1 MKTIPK
7 PRAIALAALAPL
19 LSLALA
25 SLAQNAHAEWPDHPI
40 HLVVPFGPG
49 GANDLIGR
57 VAADGLAKQLHQP
70 VIIDN
75 KPGAGAVIGADYVA
89 KSKPDGYTFLVG
101 AAGTVT
107 NSLVRKSMPYAD
119 SDLTPVGMIAVAPS
133 VIIVHPS
140 VPANNLKEFIAYA
153 KAQGGPGGLN
163 FSTAGTASTP
173 HFVAEMLKETAG
185 LEFTIIPFKSGQ
197 EGVNAVIGNSV
208 PVTSEASIVVIP
220 QIKGGKVKAIADTYT
235 RRISAL
241 PDLKTAAEQGYPG
254 INIGHWAG
262 LYAPSGTPPAIIQKM
277 NAALQAALKEKE
289 TIDRLVPAGI
299 EPQGGSIADFVKFI
313 EAERARLGAVAK
325 KAGMKED

>member
-1 MKTIPK
+1 MQLQLKSSTFAVAALLTLPLICS
-7 PRAIALAALAPL
+7 ALAVRAD
-19 LSLALA
+19 
-25 SLAQNAHAEWPDHPI
+25 WPDKPV

-57 VAADGLAKQLHQP
+57 VAADGLSKQLHQP

-89 KSKPDGYTFLVG
+89 KSRPDGYTFLVG
-101 AAGTVT
+101 AAGVVT
-107 NSLVRKSMPYAD
+107 NSLVRSKMPYAD
-119 SDLTPVGMIAVAPS
+119 SDLVPVGMIAVAPS

-140 VPANNLKEFIAYA
+140 VPANNLTEFIAYA
-153 KAQGGPGGLN
+153 KAQGGAGGLN

-173 HFVAEMLKETAG
+173 HFVAEMLKQAAG
-185 LEFTIIPFKSGQ
+185 LDFTIIPFKSGQ

-241 PDLKTAAEQGYPG
+241 PDLQTAAEQGYPG

-262 LYAPSGTPPAIIQKM
+262 LFAPKGTPQAIIDKM
-277 NAALQAALKEKE
+277 NAALQAALKNQE
-289 TIDRLVPAGI
+289 TLDRLVPSGI
-299 EPQGGSIADFVKFI
+299 EPQGGSVADFVKFI
-313 EAERARLGAVAK
+313 EAERERLGAVAK
-325 KAGMKED
+325 KARMKED

>member
-1 MKTIPK
+1 
-7 PRAIALAALAPL
+7 
-19 LSLALA
+19 
-25 SLAQNAHAEWPDHPI
+25 
-40 HLVVPFGPG
+40 VPFGPG

-57 VAADGLAKQLHQP
+57 VAADGLSKQLHQP

-89 KSKPDGYTFLVG
+89 KSRADGYTFLVG
-101 AAGTVT
+101 AAGVVT
-107 NSLVRKSMPYAD
+107 NSLVRSKMPYAD
-119 SDLTPVGMIAVAPS
+119 SDLVPVGMIAVAPS

-153 KAQGGPGGLN
+153 KAQGGAGGLN

-173 HFVAEMLKETAG
+173 HFVAEMLKEAAG
-185 LEFTIIPFKSGQ
+185 LDFTIIPFKSGQ
-197 EGVNAVIGNSV
+197 EGVNAVISNSV
-208 PVTSEASIVVIP
+208 PITSEASIVVIP

-262 LYAPSGTPPAIIQKM
+262 LFAPKGTPQAVIDKM
-277 NAALQAALKEKE
+277 NAALQATLKSQE

-299 EPQGGSIADFVKFI
+299 EPQGGSVADFVKFI